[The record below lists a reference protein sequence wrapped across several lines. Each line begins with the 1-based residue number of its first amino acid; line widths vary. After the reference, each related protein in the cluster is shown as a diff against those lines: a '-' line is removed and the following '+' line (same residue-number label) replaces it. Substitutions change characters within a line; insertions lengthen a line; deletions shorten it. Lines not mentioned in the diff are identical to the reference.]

1 MTPEGKVQK
10 AIMKAVKAA
19 GGFVRKMAW
28 EGRVGAP
35 DLCIIINGNVVF
47 VEVKKPGEKARKTQE
62 LEHRRMRKRGAV
74 VYVIDNIQDGL
85 KLVAELVAVDYIS
98 RDSESKE

>member
-10 AIMKAVKAA
+10 AIMLAVKAA

-35 DLCIIINGNVVF
+35 DLIIIINGTVTF
-47 VEVKKPGEKARKTQE
+47 VEVKRPGEKPRATQV
-62 LEHRRMRKRGAV
+62 LEHRRMRKRGADVRV
-74 VYVIDNIQDGL
+74 VDNEKDGL

-98 RDSESKE
+98 PDSES